1 MKGHFTME
9 TTIPFLQQPS
19 NMDRRKRKSRQA
31 IELALLELL
40 GSKKIDEISIS
51 ELAETADVN
60 RKTFYNHF
68 SSVTEVLDSVEE
80 NFFHYIFS
88 LLPEEITI
96 NNTVE
101 IYHLLSSIIKTTA
114 PLKELLKNIFSND
127 HSTAFEENFSEQLL
141 PYIRKCMKTYQVDD
155 AIIPYLSKYIVH
167 GVTAMYLQFIRDDSL
182 SAEQFTMLTYN
193 LVLSSLHLDN
203 FRDIS

>member
-1 MKGHFTME
+1 ME

-19 NMDRRKRKSRQA
+19 NMDRRKKKSRQA

-68 SSVTEVLDSVEE
+68 SSVTEVLDSVEG

-88 LLPEEITI
+88 LVNTHLYFCSRIILIYITFHCERSNVFTI
-96 NNTVE
+96 I
-101 IYHLLSSIIKTTA
+101 IYNKTT
-114 PLKELLKNIFSND
+114 
-127 HSTAFEENFSEQLL
+127 
-141 PYIRKCMKTYQVDD
+141 
-155 AIIPYLSKYIVH
+155 
-167 GVTAMYLQFIRDDSL
+167 
-182 SAEQFTMLTYN
+182 
-193 LVLSSLHLDN
+193 
-203 FRDIS
+203 FR

>member
-1 MKGHFTME
+1 ME

-19 NMDRRKRKSRQA
+19 TMDRRKRKTRQA

-51 ELAETADVN
+51 ELAQAADVN

-68 SSVTEVLDSVEE
+68 SSVTEVLDNVEE

-101 IYHLLSSIIKTTA
+101 IYHLLLSIIKATA

-127 HSTAFEENFSEQLL
+127 HSTAFEESLSEQLL
-141 PYIRKCMKTYQVDD
+141 PYIRKCMTTYQIDD
-155 AIIPYLSKYIVH
+155 AVIPYLSKYIVH

-182 SAEQFTMLTYN
+182 TVEQFTMLTYN

>member
-1 MKGHFTME
+1 ME

-68 SSVTEVLDSVEE
+68 SSVTEVLDSVEG
-80 NFFHYIFS
+80 NFFYYIFS

>member
-1 MKGHFTME
+1 ME

-19 NMDRRKRKSRQA
+19 TMDRRKRKTRQA

-51 ELAETADVN
+51 ELAQAADVN

-68 SSVTEVLDSVEE
+68 SSVTEVLDNVEE

-96 NNTVE
+96 NNTIE
-101 IYHLLSSIIKTTA
+101 IYHLLLSIIKATA

-127 HSTAFEENFSEQLL
+127 HSTAFEESLSEQLL
-141 PYIRKCMKTYQVDD
+141 PYIRKCMTTYQVDD
-155 AIIPYLSKYIVH
+155 AVIPYLSKYIVH

-182 SAEQFTMLTYN
+182 TVEQFTMLTYN

>member
-1 MKGHFTME
+1 ME

-68 SSVTEVLDSVEE
+68 SSVTEVLDSVEG

-193 LVLSSLHLDN
+193 LALSSLHLDN

>member
-1 MKGHFTME
+1 ME
-9 TTIPFLQQPS
+9 TTIPFLQQS
-19 NMDRRKRKSRQA
+19 STMDRRIRKTRQA

-51 ELAETADVN
+51 KLAQTADVN

-68 SSVTEVLDSVEE
+68 SSVAEVLDNVEE

-101 IYHLLSSIIKTTA
+101 IYHLLLSIIKATA

-141 PYIRKCMKTYQVDD
+141 PYIRKCMTTYQVDD
-155 AIIPYLSKYIVH
+155 AVIPYLSKYVVH

-182 SAEQFTMLTYN
+182 TAEQFTMLAYN

-203 FRDIS
+203 FRDIF

>member
-1 MKGHFTME
+1 ME

-167 GVTAMYLQFIRDDSL
+167 GVTARYLQLIRDDSL
-182 SAEQFTMLTYN
+182 SAEQFIMLTYN

>member
-1 MKGHFTME
+1 ME

-19 NMDRRKRKSRQA
+19 NMDRRKKKSRQA

-51 ELAETADVN
+51 ELAEAADVN

-68 SSVTEVLDSVEE
+68 SSVTEVLDSVEG

>member
-1 MKGHFTME
+1 ME

-40 GSKKIDEISIS
+40 GSKKINEISIS

-68 SSVTEVLDSVEE
+68 SSVTEVLDSVER

-141 PYIRKCMKTYQVDD
+141 PYIRKYMKTYQVDD

>member
-1 MKGHFTME
+1 ME

-40 GSKKIDEISIS
+40 RSKKIDELSIS

-68 SSVTEVLDSVEE
+68 SSVTEVLDSVEG

-101 IYHLLSSIIKTTA
+101 IYHLLSSILKTTA

-141 PYIRKCMKTYQVDD
+141 PYIRKCMKTYQVND

>member
-1 MKGHFTME
+1 ME
-9 TTIPFLQQPS
+9 TTISFLQQPS

-68 SSVTEVLDSVEE
+68 SSVTEVLDSVEG

-193 LVLSSLHLDN
+193 LVLSSLRLDN

>member
-68 SSVTEVLDSVEE
+68 SSVTEVLDSVEG

-114 PLKELLKNIFSND
+114 PLKEPLKNIFSND

-141 PYIRKCMKTYQVDD
+141 PYIRKCMKTYQVND

>member
-1 MKGHFTME
+1 ME

-19 NMDRRKRKSRQA
+19 NMDRRKKKSRQA

-51 ELAETADVN
+51 ELAEAADVN

-68 SSVTEVLDSVEE
+68 SSVTEVLDNVEE

-101 IYHLLSSIIKTTA
+101 IYHLLLSIIKATA

-127 HSTAFEENFSEQLL
+127 HSTAFEESLSEQLL
-141 PYIRKCMKTYQVDD
+141 PYIRKCMTTYQVDD
-155 AIIPYLSKYIVH
+155 AVIPYLSKYIVH

-182 SAEQFTMLTYN
+182 TVEQFTMLTYN

-203 FRDIS
+203 FRDLS

>member
-1 MKGHFTME
+1 ME

-19 NMDRRKRKSRQA
+19 TMDRRKRKTRQA

-51 ELAETADVN
+51 ELAQAADVN

-68 SSVTEVLDSVEE
+68 SSVTEVLDNVEE

-96 NNTVE
+96 NNTIE
-101 IYHLLSSIIKTTA
+101 IYHLLLSIIKATA

-127 HSTAFEENFSEQLL
+127 HSTAFEESLSEQLL
-141 PYIRKCMKTYQVDD
+141 PYIRKCMT
-155 AIIPYLSKYIVH
+155 
-167 GVTAMYLQFIRDDSL
+167 T
-182 SAEQFTMLTYN
+182 
-193 LVLSSLHLDN
+193 
-203 FRDIS
+203 

>member
-1 MKGHFTME
+1 ME

-19 NMDRRKRKSRQA
+19 TMDRRKRKTRQA

-51 ELAETADVN
+51 ELAQAADVN

-68 SSVTEVLDSVEE
+68 SSVTEVLDNVEE

-101 IYHLLSSIIKTTA
+101 IYHLLLSIIKATA

-127 HSTAFEENFSEQLL
+127 HSTAFEESLSEQLL
-141 PYIRKCMKTYQVDD
+141 PYIRKCMTTYQIDD
-155 AIIPYLSKYIVH
+155 SVIPYLSKYIVH

-182 SAEQFTMLTYN
+182 TVEQFTMLTYN

>member
-1 MKGHFTME
+1 ME

-19 NMDRRKRKSRQA
+19 TMDRRKRKTRQA

-51 ELAETADVN
+51 ELAQAADVN

-68 SSVTEVLDSVEE
+68 SSVTEVLDNVEE

-101 IYHLLSSIIKTTA
+101 IYHLLLSIIKATA

-127 HSTAFEENFSEQLL
+127 HSTAFEESLSEQLL
-141 PYIRKCMKTYQVDD
+141 PYIRKCMTTYQVDD
-155 AIIPYLSKYIVH
+155 AVIPYLSKYIVH

-182 SAEQFTMLTYN
+182 SVEQFTMLTYN

-203 FRDIS
+203 FRDLS